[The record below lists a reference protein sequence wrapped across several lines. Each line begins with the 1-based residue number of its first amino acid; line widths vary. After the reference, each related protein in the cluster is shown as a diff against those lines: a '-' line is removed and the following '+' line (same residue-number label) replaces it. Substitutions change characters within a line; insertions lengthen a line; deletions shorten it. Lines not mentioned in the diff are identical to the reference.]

1 MIVAGILCGS
11 VVARMKMAWPGGSS
25 NVFSSALNAPVVI
38 MCTSSMMYILYL
50 VSVGAYLAFSLIFL
64 ISLSLLLLVASLS
77 MTSLAEPSV
86 MLMQMSH
93 SLQGSPSGP
102 KRQLRA
108 FANIFAMLVL
118 PVPRGPLN
126 R

>member
-11 VVARMKMAWPGGSS
+11 VVARMQMAWPGGFS
-25 NVFSSALNAPVVI
+25 NVFSSALNAPVVN
-38 MCTSSMMYILYL
+38 MCTLSMLYTLYL
-50 VSVGAYLAFSLIFL
+50 VSEGEYLTFSLIFL
-64 ISLSLLLLVASLS
+64 ISSTPLLLAASIS
-77 MTSLAEPSV
+77 ITSLAEPSV